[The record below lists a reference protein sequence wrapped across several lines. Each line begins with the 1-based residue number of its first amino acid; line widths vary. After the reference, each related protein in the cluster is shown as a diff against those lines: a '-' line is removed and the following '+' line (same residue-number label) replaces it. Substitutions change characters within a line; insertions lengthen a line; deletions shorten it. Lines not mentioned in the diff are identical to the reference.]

1 MRNMQLFIVAADLPT
16 SSSRTSI
23 VEEPASSSA
32 ELGGCFEL
40 VEGDAAEQEWTPC
53 AKKKKKGRVYSK
65 HGDTQQ
71 PTPQQQPLPQ
81 QLQQRLIGSK
91 RMQQLQQQQ
100 RLPAVQAS
108 PAPAN
113 SAVQARSLPVRFHP
127 LDLSQKDAEA
137 TVRAE
142 FGKHGRVVLLAALGR
157 AAAISQLAS
166 LASLLSYPSYEIFV
180 LEGLVRHFT
189 SLGSFVRGG
198 SMAAWVTTLH
208 FFVTAVPRP
217 SPQQQPQQLQQ
228 QQRRPPQRLAPE
240 WVHIG
245 AVSSWADA
253 SSDDEA

>member
-1 MRNMQLFIVAADLPT
+1 MPQNKSGLLVQRKRRRAAST
-16 SSSRTSI
+16 
-23 VEEPASSSA
+23 ASTASA
-32 ELGGCFEL
+32 
-40 VEGDAAEQEWTPC
+40 
-53 AKKKKKGRVYSK
+53 
-65 HGDTQQ
+65 
-71 PTPQQQPLPQ
+71 
-81 QLQQRLIGSK
+81 
-91 RMQQLQQQQ
+91 
-100 RLPAVQAS
+100 
-108 PAPAN
+108 APAN

-127 LDLSQKDAEA
+127 LDVSQKDAEA

-142 FGKHGRVVLLAALGR
+142 LGKHGRVVLLAALGR

-189 SLGSFVRGG
+189 SLGSFERGG
-198 SMAAWVTTLH
+198 SIAAWVTTLH

-228 QQRRPPQRLAPE
+228 QQRKPPQRLAPE